1 MNLCDTNLSPACQQ
15 RLKESLFD
23 DEQLLWVGQP
33 VPEPWASPA
42 GFFVFFGAVWVS
54 ALLYGI
60 CRGGSPAMAF
70 ALIPFTGM
78 LFAPLFINKWMQ
90 RRTIYA
96 LTNQRAR
103 VLRYT
108 ALGYISLAYVPVPDM
123 VKSREELPGGLV
135 NLVLGKNPYVANKR
149 GGNLKLVPEGFLR
162 ITAADAERVLPL
174 IRQLES
180 TQLR

>member
-1 MNLCDTNLSPACQQ
+1 MNLCDTNLSPTCRQ

-42 GFFVFFGAVWVS
+42 GFFVLFGAFWVS
-54 ALLYGI
+54 ALLYVL
-60 CRGGSPAMAF
+60 CQVGSPAMAF

-78 LFAPLFINKWMQ
+78 LFAPLINKRMQ
-90 RRTIYA
+90 LRTVYA
-96 LTNQRAR
+96 VTNQRAR

-108 ALGYISLAYVPVPDM
+108 ALGYISLSFVPVPGM
-123 VKSREELPGGLV
+123 IKSREELPGGLV
-135 NLVLGKNPYVANKR
+135 NLVLGKNPFAASKR
-149 GGNLKLVPEGFLR
+149 GGHMELVPEGFLR
-162 ITAADAERVLPL
+162 ITASDAEKVLPL

-180 TQLR
+180 SIIQ

>member
-1 MNLCDTNLSPACQQ
+1 MNLCDTKLSPACRQ

-54 ALLYGI
+54 SLLYGL
-60 CRGGSPAMAF
+60 CSGGSPAMAF
-70 ALIPFTGM
+70 ALIPFIGM
-78 LFAPLFINKWMQ
+78 LFAPLFNKWMQ

-149 GGNLKLVPEGFLR
+149 GGNLKLVPEGFLNLSAED
-162 ITAADAERVLPL
+162 AAVVESL
-174 IRQLES
+174 IMQLEES
-180 TQLR
+180 QTK

>member
-42 GFFVFFGAVWVS
+42 GFFVFFGALWVS
-54 ALLYGI
+54 ALLYGL
-60 CRGGSPAMAF
+60 CSGGSPAMAF
-70 ALIPFTGM
+70 ALIPFIGM
-78 LFAPLFINKWMQ
+78 LFAPLFNKWMQ
-90 RRTIYA
+90 QRTIYA

-149 GGNLKLVPEGFLR
+149 GGNLKLVPEGFLNLSAED
-162 ITAADAERVLPL
+162 AAVVESL
-174 IRQLES
+174 IMQLEES
-180 TQLR
+180 QTK

>member
-1 MNLCDTNLSPACQQ
+1 MNLCDTNLSPACRQ

-42 GFFVFFGAVWVS
+42 GFFVFFGAFWVS
-54 ALLYGI
+54 ALLYGL
-60 CRGGSPAMAF
+60 CRGGSPAMIF

-78 LFAPLFINKWMQ
+78 LFAPLINKRMQ
-90 RRTIYA
+90 LRTVYA
-96 LTNQRAR
+96 VTNQRAR

-108 ALGYISLAYVPVPDM
+108 ALGYISLSFVPVPGM
-123 VKSREELPGGLV
+123 IKSREELPGGLV
-135 NLVLGKNPYVANKR
+135 NLVLGKNPFAASKR
-149 GGNLKLVPEGFLR
+149 GGHMELVPEGFLR

>member
-1 MNLCDTNLSPACQQ
+1 MDLCDTNLSPACRQKLQ
-15 RLKESLFD
+15 EHLPE
-23 DEQLLWVGQP
+23 DEKLLWVGQP

-70 ALIPFTGM
+70 ALIPFIGM
-78 LFAPLFINKWMQ
+78 LLAPLFNKWMQ
-90 RRTIYA
+90 RRTVYA

-108 ALGYISLAYVPVPDM
+108 ALGYISLSYVPVPDM
-123 VKSREELPGGLV
+123 VKSRDELPGGLV
-135 NLVLGKNPYVANKR
+135 NLVLGKNPYIATGR
-149 GGNLKLVPEGFLR
+149 GGRGKLAPEGFLR
-162 ITAADAERVLPL
+162 ISAADAEQVLPL

-180 TQLR
+180 SAIQ

>member
-1 MNLCDTNLSPACQQ
+1 MNLCDTNLSPACRQ

-42 GFFVFFGAVWVS
+42 GFFVLFGAVWVS
-54 ALLYGI
+54 ALLYGL

-78 LFAPLFINKWMQ
+78 LFAPLINKRMQ
-90 RRTIYA
+90 LRTVYA
-96 LTNQRAR
+96 VTNQRAR

-108 ALGYISLAYVPVPDM
+108 ALGYISLSFVPVPGM
-123 VKSREELPGGLV
+123 IKSREELPGGLV

-149 GGNLKLVPEGFLR
+149 GGNLKPVPEGFLR
-162 ITAADAERVLPL
+162 LSAADVEKVLPL

-180 TQLR
+180 SIIQ

>member
-1 MNLCDTNLSPACQQ
+1 MNLCDTNLSPACRQ

-42 GFFVFFGAVWVS
+42 GFFVFFGAFWVS

-78 LFAPLFINKWMQ
+78 LFAPLFNKWMQ

-135 NLVLGKNPYVANKR
+135 NLVLGKNPFAACKR
-149 GGNLKLVPEGFLR
+149 GGHMELVPEGFLR

>member
-1 MNLCDTNLSPACQQ
+1 MNLCDTNLSPACRQK
-15 RLKESLFD
+15 LKESHFD

-42 GFFVFFGAVWVS
+42 GFFVLFGAFWVS
-54 ALLYGI
+54 ALLYGL
-60 CRGGSPAMAF
+60 CRGGSPAMIF

-78 LFAPLFINKWMQ
+78 LFAPLINKRMQ
-90 RRTIYA
+90 LRTVYA
-96 LTNQRAR
+96 VTNQRAR
-103 VLRYT
+103 LLRYT
-108 ALGYISLAYVPVPDM
+108 ALGYISLSFVPVPGM
-123 VKSREELPGGLV
+123 IKSREELPGGLV
-135 NLVLGKNPYVANKR
+135 NLVLGKNPFAASKR
-149 GGNLKLVPEGFLR
+149 GGHMELVPEGFLR

>member
-1 MNLCDTNLSPACQQ
+1 MDLCDTNLSPSCRQ

-23 DEQLLWVGQP
+23 DEPLVWVGQP

-42 GFFVFFGAVWVS
+42 GFFVLFGAFWVS
-54 ALLYGI
+54 ALLYVL
-60 CRGGSPAMAF
+60 CQVGSPAMAF

-78 LFAPLFINKWMQ
+78 LFAPLINKRMQ
-90 RRTIYA
+90 LRTVYA
-96 LTNQRAR
+96 VTNQRAR

-108 ALGYISLAYVPVPDM
+108 ALGYISLSYVPVPDM
-123 VKSREELPGGLV
+123 VKSHDELPGGLV

-162 ITAADAERVLPL
+162 ITAADAEQVLPL
-174 IRQLES
+174 IRQLVS
-180 TQLR
+180 TQPR

>member
-1 MNLCDTNLSPACQQ
+1 MDLCDTNLSPACRQK
-15 RLKESLFD
+15 LKESLFD

-54 ALLYGI
+54 SLLYGL
-60 CRGGSPAMAF
+60 CSGGSPAMAF
-70 ALIPFTGM
+70 ALIPFIGM
-78 LFAPLFINKWMQ
+78 LFAPLFNKWMQ

-108 ALGYISLAYVPVPDM
+108 ALGYISLSYVPVLDM
-123 VKSREELPGGLV
+123 VKSRDELPGGLV
-135 NLVLGKNPYVANKR
+135 NLVLGKNPYIAIER
-149 GGNLKLVPEGFLR
+149 GGRRKLAPEGFLR
-162 ITAADAERVLPL
+162 ITAADAEQVLPL

-180 TQLR
+180 SAIQ

>member
-42 GFFVFFGAVWVS
+42 GFFVFLGAFWVS
-54 ALLYGI
+54 ALLYGL

-70 ALIPFTGM
+70 ALIPFIGM
-78 LFAPLFINKWMQ
+78 LFAPLFNKWMQ
-90 RRTIYA
+90 QRTIYA

-149 GGNLKLVPEGFLR
+149 GGNLELVPEGFLNLSAED
-162 ITAADAERVLPL
+162 AAVVESL
-174 IRQLES
+174 IMQLEES
-180 TQLR
+180 QTK

>member
-1 MNLCDTNLSPACQQ
+1 MNLCDTSLSPACRQ

-42 GFFVFFGAVWVS
+42 GFFVFFGAVWVIV
-54 ALLYGI
+54 LLYGI
-60 CRGGSPAMAF
+60 CRGGSPAMIF

-78 LFAPLFINKWMQ
+78 LFAPLFNKWMQ
-90 RRTIYA
+90 QRTIYA

-123 VKSREELPGGLV
+123 VKSHDELPGGLV

-162 ITAADAERVLPL
+162 ISAADAEKVLPL

-180 TQLR
+180 TQSR

>member
-15 RLKESLFD
+15 RLKGSLFD

-42 GFFVFFGAVWVS
+42 GFFVFFGAFWVS

-78 LFAPLFINKWMQ
+78 LFAPLFNKWMQ

-108 ALGYISLAYVPVPDM
+108 ALGYISLSFVPVPDM

-135 NLVLGKNPYVANKR
+135 NLVLGENPYIATGR
-149 GGNLKLVPEGFLR
+149 GGRGKLAPEGFLR
-162 ITAADAERVLPL
+162 ITATDAERVLPL

>member
-1 MNLCDTNLSPACQQ
+1 MDLCDTNLSPACRQK
-15 RLKESLFD
+15 LKESLFD

-42 GFFVFFGAVWVS
+42 GFFVVFGAFWVS

-70 ALIPFTGM
+70 ALIPFIGM
-78 LFAPLFINKWMQ
+78 LLAPLFNKWMQ
-90 RRTIYA
+90 RRTVYA
-96 LTNQRAR
+96 VTNQRAR

-108 ALGYISLAYVPVPDM
+108 ALGYISLSYVPVPDM
-123 VKSREELPGGLV
+123 VKSRDELPGGLV

-149 GGNLKLVPEGFLR
+149 GGNLELASEGFLR
-162 ITAADAERVLPL
+162 LSAADAKQVLPL

-180 TQLR
+180 TQPR

>member
-33 VPEPWASPA
+33 VPDPWASPA
-42 GFFVFFGAVWVS
+42 GFFVFFGAFWVS

-78 LFAPLFINKWMQ
+78 LFAPLFNKWMQ

-108 ALGYISLAYVPVPDM
+108 SLGYISLAYVPVPDM
-123 VKSREELPGGLV
+123 VKSREVLPGGLV

-149 GGNLKLVPEGFLR
+149 GGNLKLVPEGFLNLSAED
-162 ITAADAERVLPL
+162 AAVVESL
-174 IRQLES
+174 IMQLEES
-180 TQLR
+180 QTK

>member
-1 MNLCDTNLSPACQQ
+1 MNLCDASLSPSCRQ

-42 GFFVFFGAVWVS
+42 GFFVLFGAVWVS
-54 ALLYGI
+54 ALLYGL

-78 LFAPLFINKWMQ
+78 LFAPLFNKWMQ
-90 RRTIYA
+90 RRTIHA

-108 ALGYISLAYVPVPDM
+108 ALGYISLSFVPVPGM
-123 VKSREELPGGLV
+123 IKSREELPGGLV
-135 NLVLGKNPYVANKR
+135 NLVLGKNPFDASKR
-149 GGNLKLVPEGFLR
+149 GGNLKPVPDGFLR
-162 ITAADAERVLPL
+162 LSAADAEKVLPL

-180 TQLR
+180 SIIQ

>member
-42 GFFVFFGAVWVS
+42 GFFVFFGAFWVS

-78 LFAPLFINKWMQ
+78 LFAPLFNKWMQ
-90 RRTIYA
+90 QRTIYA

-135 NLVLGKNPYVANKR
+135 NLVLGKNPYIANKR
-149 GGNLKLVPEGFLR
+149 GGNLKLVPEGFLNLSAED
-162 ITAADAERVLPL
+162 AAVVESL
-174 IRQLES
+174 IMQLEES
-180 TQLR
+180 QTK

>member
-1 MNLCDTNLSPACQQ
+1 MNLCDTKLSPACRQ

-54 ALLYGI
+54 SLLYGL
-60 CRGGSPAMAF
+60 CSGGSPAMAF
-70 ALIPFTGM
+70 ALIPFIGM
-78 LFAPLFINKWMQ
+78 LFAPLFNKWMQ

-135 NLVLGKNPYVANKR
+135 NLVLGKNPYIANKR
-149 GGNLKLVPEGFLR
+149 GGNLKLVPEGFLNLSAED
-162 ITAADAERVLPL
+162 AAVVESL
-174 IRQLES
+174 IMQLEES
-180 TQLR
+180 QTK

>member
-42 GFFVFFGAVWVS
+42 GFFVFFGAFWVS

-78 LFAPLFINKWMQ
+78 LFAPLFNKWMQ
-90 RRTIYA
+90 QRTVYA
-96 LTNQRAR
+96 VTNQRAR

-149 GGNLKLVPEGFLR
+149 GGNLKLVPEGFLNLSAED
-162 ITAADAERVLPL
+162 AAVVESL
-174 IRQLES
+174 IMQLEES
-180 TQLR
+180 QTK

>member
-1 MNLCDTNLSPACQQ
+1 MNLCDTSLSPSCRQ

-42 GFFVFFGAVWVS
+42 GFFVFFGAVWVIS
-54 ALLYGI
+54 LLYGL
-60 CRGGSPAMAF
+60 CSGGSPAMAF

-78 LFAPLFINKWMQ
+78 LFAPLFNKWMQ

-108 ALGYISLAYVPVPDM
+108 ALGYISLSYVPVPDM
-123 VKSREELPGGLV
+123 VKSLDELPGGLV

-149 GGNLKLVPEGFLR
+149 GGNLKLAPEGFLR
-162 ITAADAERVLPL
+162 ITAADAEKVLPL

-180 TQLR
+180 TQSR

>member
-42 GFFVFFGAVWVS
+42 GFFVLFGAFWVIS
-54 ALLYGI
+54 LLYVL
-60 CRGGSPAMAF
+60 CSVGSPAMAF

-78 LFAPLFINKWMQ
+78 LFAPLFNKWMQ

-123 VKSREELPGGLV
+123 VKSHDELPGGLV
-135 NLVLGKNPYVANKR
+135 NLVLGKNPYIANKR
-149 GGNLKLVPEGFLR
+149 GGNLKLVPEGFLNLSAED
-162 ITAADAERVLPL
+162 AAVVESL
-174 IRQLES
+174 IMQLEES
-180 TQLR
+180 QTK

>member
-1 MNLCDTNLSPACQQ
+1 MNLCDTNLSPACRQ

-42 GFFVFFGAVWVS
+42 GFFVFFGAFWVS
-54 ALLYGI
+54 SLLYGL
-60 CRGGSPAMAF
+60 CSGGSPAMAF

-78 LFAPLFINKWMQ
+78 LFAPLFNKWMQ

-108 ALGYISLAYVPVPDM
+108 ALGYISLSYVPVPDM
-123 VKSREELPGGLV
+123 VKSRDELPGGLV

-162 ITAADAERVLPL
+162 ITAADVEQVLPL

-180 TQLR
+180 TQPR

>member
-42 GFFVFFGAVWVS
+42 GFFVFFGAFWVS

-78 LFAPLFINKWMQ
+78 LFAPLFNKWMQ
-90 RRTIYA
+90 QRTIYA

-149 GGNLKLVPEGFLR
+149 GGNLKLVPEGFLNLSAED
-162 ITAADAERVLPL
+162 AAVVESL
-174 IRQLES
+174 IMQLEES
-180 TQLR
+180 QTK

>member
-1 MNLCDTNLSPACQQ
+1 MNLCDTSLSPSCRQ

-42 GFFVFFGAVWVS
+42 VFFVCFGALWVG

-60 CRGGSPAMAF
+60 CRGGSPAMIF

-78 LFAPLFINKWMQ
+78 LFAPLMNKWMQ
-90 RRTIYA
+90 QRTIYA
-96 LTNQRAR
+96 VTNQRAR

-108 ALGYISLAYVPVPDM
+108 ALGYISLSFVPVPGM
-123 VKSREELPGGLV
+123 IKFREELPGGLV
-135 NLVLGKNPYVANKR
+135 NLVLGKNPFVANKR
-149 GGNLKLVPEGFLR
+149 GGNLKLLPEGFLR
-162 ITAADAERVLPL
+162 ITAADAEKVLPL

-180 TQLR
+180 TQPR